1 MTTEALH
8 HALKGLVAGDA
19 QQIRVTSLVVEQ
31 ERRWIQIELVGPRH
45 YSMLVSADL
54 RRDPGMIRS
63 ALESWMT
70 GEWTAETAATSGV
83 MIHNATIRLGDRRSA
98 RRRPRRGA
106 HKVRR
111 QGHRSARQPP
121 DPPRLTHTA
130 TSQNP
135 RQANAETAKI
145 AGNNPRT
152 RHSLRALR

>member
-31 ERRWIQIELVGPRH
+31 ERRWIQIELSGPRH

-83 MIHNATIRLGDRRSA
+83 MIHNATIRLGVDGQPDDGRGVELTRSGVRVVDRLDNR
-98 RRRPRRGA
+98 
-106 HKVRR
+106 
-111 QGHRSARQPP
+111 
-121 DPPRLTHTA
+121 
-130 TSQNP
+130 
-135 RQANAETAKI
+135 
-145 AGNNPRT
+145 RT
-152 RHSLRALR
+152 RRA